1 MRSFRTRDFFH
12 VTFFSSFFL
21 HFSLLFLDIMTDMY
35 CKGVVLPPDFSQ
47 ASQREEDREDRA
59 DTVPD
64 GD

>member
-1 MRSFRTRDFFH
+1 MHSFRTRDFFH
-12 VTFFSSFFL
+12 VTFFSSFC
-21 HFSLLFLDIMTDMY
+21 LLFLDIMTDMY
-35 CKGVVLPPDFSQ
+35 CKGVVLPLDFSQ